1 MRVLRIFGFLALALH
16 GADIPSGIVG
26 PFEIK
31 GAFVPATSVD
41 KPVLAALRKKG
52 IEPAHLCSDAVFL
65 RRVYVDAIGVLP
77 QSEEVGAFLASKRA
91 DKRARLIE
99 DLLKRDEFNDYW
111 TLKWCD
117 LLRVKAEFPI
127 NLWPNGVQAYYR
139 WIREAVKSD
148 MPLDRFAR
156 ELLTSSGSNFRVP
169 QVNFY
174 RALQGHEPRAIAEAV
189 ALTFLGSRIG
199 DWAEDRRT
207 GFERLFS
214 RVAYKGTAEWK
225 EEVVFLD
232 PGATGVLKARF
243 PDGETVSVPVGK
255 DPRRIFADWLLAKE
269 KPVFARCLANR
280 IWFWVFGRGVVH
292 PPDDFRLDN
301 PPANPEL
308 LATLTTELVKSDY
321 DLRAVLRLILN
332 SRTYQQSPIPRSE
345 HAEGV
350 ALFASY
356 PVRQLD
362 AEVLIDAL
370 DRLGGTRQHYT
381 SAIPEPFTFVP
392 PHHRTIALSDGS
404 ITSQFLEKFGRPSRD
419 SGRADERSHQPTD
432 AQRLFMLNSADIQK
446 RLRESQRLRR
456 LVRGAKGNPKEVARR
471 FYRAI
476 LSRDPTMSEQKTA
489 VAHLRKPGRKIAQR
503 AEDLAWALMNT
514 KEFLYRH

>member
-169 QVNFY
+169 PVNFY
-174 RALQGHEPRAIAEAV
+174 RAVQSRDSGGISDAV
-189 ALTFLGSRIG
+189 ALTLMGTRLQSWPESSRS
-199 DWAEDRRT
+199 DMAV
-207 GFERLFS
+207 FFS
-214 RVAYKGTAEWK
+214 RVVYKKTAEWK
-225 EEVVFLD
+225 EEIV
-232 PGATGVLKARF
+232 
-243 PDGETVSVPVGK
+243 
-255 DPRRIFADWLLAKE
+255 
-269 KPVFARCLANR
+269 
-280 IWFWVFGRGVVH
+280 
-292 PPDDFRLDN
+292 
-301 PPANPEL
+301 
-308 LATLTTELVKSDY
+308 
-321 DLRAVLRLILN
+321 
-332 SRTYQQSPIPRSE
+332 
-345 HAEGV
+345 
-350 ALFASY
+350 
-356 PVRQLD
+356 
-362 AEVLIDAL
+362 
-370 DRLGGTRQHYT
+370 
-381 SAIPEPFTFVP
+381 
-392 PHHRTIALSDGS
+392 
-404 ITSQFLEKFGRPSRD
+404 
-419 SGRADERSHQPTD
+419 
-432 AQRLFMLNSADIQK
+432 
-446 RLRESQRLRR
+446 
-456 LVRGAKGNPKEVARR
+456 
-471 FYRAI
+471 
-476 LSRDPTMSEQKTA
+476 
-489 VAHLRKPGRKIAQR
+489 
-503 AEDLAWALMNT
+503 
-514 KEFLYRH
+514 